1 MISLNVGS
9 ASPWIQPNR
18 KRGEDGSESSASI
31 TALCSLTRWL
41 CGSST
46 TGLSPSSSLLTFLQ
60 TVSQVTVL
68 KLFLVTYLP

>member
-31 TALCSLTRWL
+31 IALCCLTRWL
-41 CGSST
+41 CGSSVLLRPQLNHWT
-46 TGLSPSSSLLTFLQ
+46 QSFLLITDFPSDHEPSNR
-60 TVSQVTVL
+60 
-68 KLFLVTYLP
+68 P